1 MSFSLTR
8 KTDYALLA
16 LARLSQ
22 PDMALSKPRRSTPG
36 SADLLPKPR
45 QSESSSAA
53 LGSSASVSA
62 RLIAAEFDLP
72 LPVLTNILKDL
83 TIAGLIASRRGAG
96 GGYHLQRPASQIT
109 LAEVVAAIE
118 GPVALARC
126 CDTPKTEDA
135 CPTCRVTPRCPIT
148 HTMHR
153 FNDAITL
160 AMRQLTLAQLMR
172 EDLKIALNI
181 QPNTESQ
188 SPRSFPLA
196 QTA

>member
-16 LARLSQ
+16 LARLNKTAGHAASGQ
-22 PDMALSKPRRSTPG
+22 
-36 SADLLPKPR
+36 LPEAGAVPV
-45 QSESSSAA
+45 A
-53 LGSSASVSA
+53 GTVSA
-62 RLIAAEFDLP
+62 RVIAAEFDLP

-83 TIAGLIASRRGAG
+83 AVAGLIASRRGAG
-96 GGYHLQRPASQIT
+96 GGYHLQRSASQIT

-126 CDTPKTEDA
+126 CTEGSQTTSGGD
-135 CPTCRVTPRCPIT
+135 CPTCRVTPRCPIA

-153 FNDAITL
+153 FNDAIAL
-160 AMRQLTLAQLMR
+160 AMHQITLAQMMR

-181 QPNTESQ
+181 QPHTENQ
-188 SPRSFPLA
+188 TTRSFPLA

>member
-22 PDMALSKPRRSTPG
+22 VNGRL
-36 SADLLPKPR
+36 
-45 QSESSSAA
+45 Q
-53 LGSSASVSA
+53 SVSA
-62 RLIAAEFDLP
+62 RVISSEFNLP

-83 TIAGLIASRRGAG
+83 GSAGLIDSRRGAA
-96 GGYHLQRPASQIT
+96 GGYYLHRPPTQIT
-109 LAEVVAAIE
+109 LAQVVAAIE

-126 CDTPKTEDA
+126 CDPQAAEDNCPA
-135 CPTCRVTPRCPIT
+135 CKVTPRCPIT

-153 FNDAITL
+153 FNDAIHL
-160 AMRQLTLAQLMR
+160 AMRQLTLAQMMQD
-172 EDLKIALNI
+172 DLKIALKI
-181 QPNTESQ
+181 ES
-188 SPRSFPLA
+188 SDKPAPTTRSLTLA